1 MNEQNENININFIA
15 FISGLTAEGLMALGL
30 MKNPLTQEVHKDLKH
45 ASMVID
51 TLCMLQEKT
60 KGNLNKE
67 ESDSLEQVLHQLR
80 MAYVAM
86 LKEDEKVEDKVEVEK
101 KEKTEDKADDKD
113 KVEVE
118 EKEKTETEDK
128 TKDEENK

>member
-86 LKEDEKVEDKVEVEK
+86 LKEDEKVEV
-101 KEKTEDKADDKD
+101 KEEIKGEEKD